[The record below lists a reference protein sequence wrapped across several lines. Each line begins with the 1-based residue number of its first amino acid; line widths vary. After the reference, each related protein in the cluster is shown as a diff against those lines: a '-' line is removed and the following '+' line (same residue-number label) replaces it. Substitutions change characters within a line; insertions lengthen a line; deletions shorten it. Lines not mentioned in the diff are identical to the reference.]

1 MNEKNKYNND
11 RNFNFGFLST
21 ISAPL
26 LPLLIESALC
36 NGCNNIIVICDSK
49 ISSEKDVKIWQER
62 TGGMFERTISENVSI
77 YNFGESMIPFFFVDS
92 HNSEQTIDIIKS
104 MGIDCLFNA
113 GTPRKLSDSILN
125 SVEYGVVNIHPGIL
139 PEYRGCTC
147 VEWAIYNDEKI
158 GNTAHFMDKGYD
170 TGPIIT
176 SEWYE
181 FPRDSDYQA
190 IRVKVYQEGCLLA
203 GRVLSEVKKN
213 KIRPSD
219 AFKQNLSRGRFWS
232 PIPDDKMS
240 LVLQK
245 ANSSK
250 YKYQVL

>member
-1 MNEKNKYNND
+1 MNEKNKYQNKS
-11 RNFNFGFLST
+11 NFNFGFLST

-26 LPLLIESALC
+26 LPFTIESALS
-36 NGCNNIIVICDSK
+36 NDCNNIIVICDSK
-49 ISSEKDVKIWQER
+49 ISSEKDMKIWQER
-62 TGGMFERTISENVSI
+62 TGGVFERANGDSINI

-92 HNSEQTIDIIKS
+92 HNSGQTIEIIKS

-113 GTPRKLSDSILN
+113 GTPRKLSNNILN

-158 GNTAHFMDKGYD
+158 GNTAHFMDEGYD

-181 FPRDSDYQA
+181 FPKDSDYQA
-190 IRVKVYQEGCLLA
+190 IRAKVYQEGCLLA
-203 GRVLSEVKKN
+203 GRVLSEIKKN

-219 AFKQNLSRGRFWS
+219 GLKQNPSQGRFWS
-232 PIPDDKMS
+232 PIPNDKMS
-240 LVLQK
+240 IALHKVQ
-245 ANSSK
+245 SSK
-250 YKYQVL
+250 FKYQVL

>member
-1 MNEKNKYNND
+1 MNIKKEYLNKSS
-11 RNFNFGFLST
+11 FKFGFLST

-26 LPLLIESALC
+26 LPLTIESALS
-36 NGCNNIIVICDSK
+36 NDCNNIIVICDSK
-49 ISSEKDVKIWQER
+49 ISSEKDMKIWKER
-62 TGGMFERTISENVSI
+62 TGGVFESTSSKSI
-77 YNFGESMIPFFFVDS
+77 NIYKFRESMIPFFFVDS
-92 HNSEQTIDIIKS
+92 HNSGQTENIIKS

-113 GTPRKLSDSILN
+113 GTPRKLSNSILN

-158 GNTAHFMDKGYD
+158 GNTAHFMDEGYD

-181 FPRDSDYQA
+181 FTKDSDYQA

-203 GRVLSEVKKN
+203 GRVLSEIKKN

-219 AFKQNLSRGRFWS
+219 GLKQNPSQGKSWS

-240 LVLQK
+240 IVLHKVQ
-245 ANSSK
+245 NSK
-250 YKYQVL
+250 FKYQVL